1 MRRLV
6 AWVGGLTH
14 AERRAFAGMGAVI
27 IALHVLGF
35 GVVWLA
41 VAPRHYHIGP
51 TAFGVGLALTAYTLG
66 VRHAFD
72 ADHITAIDNTTRKLM
87 NAGGRPLSVGFFF
100 SLGHSTIVFA
110 LSAALALGLK
120 AATRL
125 THGPLNDELGIVGT
139 VVSGVFLYVIATVN
153 LVSLVEVGRVARAM
167 WRGRWSEPELE
178 ALLERRGLINRLLAG
193 LMRTVERPSQMYP
206 VGILFGL
213 GFDTASE
220 VALLFLAG
228 GAAAADLPWYAIL
241 ALPMLFAAGMS
252 LFDTLDGSFMN
263 VVYGWAF
270 SRPVRKIYYN
280 LTITGISV
288 AVALFIGTVE
298 LASVLV
304 GELGWRGGVWG
315 WASRFNL
322 NQAGFVIVA
331 LFVAVW
337 MVALAVWRLGRIE
350 ERFMTRPES

>member
-6 AWVGGLTH
+6 AWVHRLTP
-14 AERRAFAGMGAVI
+14 AERRLFAMMGAVI
-27 IALHVLGF
+27 AALHLLGF

-41 VAPRHYHIGP
+41 VAPHHYRIGP
-51 TAFGVGLALTAYTLG
+51 TAFGLGLALTAYTLG

-110 LSAALALGLK
+110 LSAALALGLR
-120 AATRL
+120 AAARL
-125 THGPLNDELGIVGT
+125 AHGPLNDDLGIVGT
-139 VVSGVFLYVIATVN
+139 AVSGVFLYLIATVN

-167 WRGRWSEPELE
+167 WHGQWNEPALE
-178 ALLERRGLINRLLAG
+178 ALLERRGLVNRLLAG
-193 LMRTVERPSQMYP
+193 LMKTIDRPSQMYP
-206 VGILFGL
+206 VGVLFGL

-241 ALPMLFAAGMS
+241 ALPALFAAGMS

-288 AVALFIGTVE
+288 AVAVFIGTVE

-304 GELGWRGGVWG
+304 GELGWRGGVWS
-315 WASRFNL
+315 WAARFNL
-322 NQAGFVIVA
+322 NQAGFIIVA

-337 MVALAVWRLGRIE
+337 AVALAIWRFGRIE
-350 ERFMTRPES
+350 ERFTARSES